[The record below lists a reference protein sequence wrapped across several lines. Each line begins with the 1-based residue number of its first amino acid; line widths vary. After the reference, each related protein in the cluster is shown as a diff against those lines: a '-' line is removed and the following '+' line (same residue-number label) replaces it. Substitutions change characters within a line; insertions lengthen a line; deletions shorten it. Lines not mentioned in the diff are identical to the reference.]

1 MGKTALWWDTEE
13 GWQEFLNKGLEEGQ
27 KQLKDDLYSKDPNV
41 VRSAKIAV
49 QAGALLPGTVVPV
62 RKGKV

>member
-1 MGKTALWWDTEE
+1 METKNTLWETEE
-13 GWQEFLNKGLEEGQ
+13 ERLAWVAKLQTGVKEG
-27 KQLKDDLYSKDPNV
+27 LYSKDPNV

>member
-1 MGKTALWWDTEE
+1 METKNTLWETEE
-13 GWQEFLNKGLEEGQ
+13 ERLAWVAKLQTGV
-27 KQLKDDLYSKDPNV
+27 KDDLYSKDPNV

-49 QAGALLPGTVVPV
+49 QAGALLPGAVVPV